1 MIICHPC
8 FVLFSDVRS
17 VKFEPVFMILI
28 EIITAVR
35 VITVTIVGR
44 SSAAARLS
52 TSAIPSVIGHGENS
66 VCRNYSRNSEH
77 QLLFLVRREWAA
89 CRICRKKN
97 HHQQHYACHYH
108 CNCLFHFL
116 ITPCLY
122 IQPFGVYFVT
132 VRRISPEPSQN
143 RHTQLSRFP
152 FCSLFPPGNL
162 FCILFY
168 VNIIM

>member
-1 MIICHPC
+1 MIKI
-8 FVLFSDVRS
+8 
-17 VKFEPVFMILI
+17 K
-28 EIITAVR
+28 TAVR
-35 VITVTIVGR
+35 VITVTVDDR

-77 QLLFLVRREWAA
+77 QLLFLE
-89 CRICRKKN
+89 RKIIISSIML
-97 HHQQHYACHYH
+97 AITTATV
-108 CNCLFHFL
+108 FFIFL
-116 ITPCLY
+116 SPLDSIFNRSVC
-122 IQPFGVYFVT
+122 IFVT

-152 FCSLFPPGNL
+152 FCSLFPPDNS

-168 VNIIM
+168 VNIFM